1 MATSGALSTSNQ
13 YVKYKITITE
23 KSRSA
28 TQLANNKTPV
38 DVSVNFYRTNTGYTT
53 FGVGTVYCRINGTLY
68 WASVAKTQVIT
79 NSGIVLFSK
88 SLEIPHNAD
97 GTKTLTVSAWIEH
110 DAPLTSNEQSY
121 SLKLSDIP
129 RASQP
134 SCITWPNHTQNVGN
148 FGDTISI
155 HTNRASPNFTHTLRY
170 QFGSQSG
177 TIATGV
183 GTGTTWTIPV
193 SLMNL
198 IPNVTSGSG
207 TIYCDTYNGSTK
219 IGTKWCGFTAT
230 VPTSVKPSCSI
241 QVLDGTTTQATYG
254 NLVKGMSTLKVNVT
268 GTVAYKSPIAAA
280 STTVTVGGVARTYSG
295 LSFTT
300 PVLWGSG
307 TVTVSSTVTDERGRK
322 SAAASAS
329 FTVLAYDKPKITAF
343 SVYRCDE
350 DGTENDAGDYIKSS
364 FSAVV
369 TSLNSKN
376 TATYKLRY
384 TNNATEDTTEKALT
398 TYTGKYTVTN
408 HTDIFQASG
417 DNTFTV
423 DVVVKDNTSEIV
435 ASKAVSTA
443 FTLLNYHPSGTG
455 LRFGGVAEDEHTLAN
470 DLELRQIGNSYAFQP
485 DAFGG
490 AKGYTLMA
498 AITLNTLNVNAPIV
512 FVLNRRGAACPMT
525 LYARFASSS
534 TTTDPEL
541 GSFTYE
547 GDNYGAFLVK
557 VATSTWKLYVDN
569 TGGWSNPCLQTWF
582 TTDNQN
588 DRISVTFPSEQ
599 VEALTSPWYRAVPVI
614 PRSILDAFYPVGTII
629 HRYDQS
635 DPNTMYAGTTWVRIA
650 NRFLWGCDADGDV
663 GVIGGE
669 KTHTLTANEIPS
681 HNHGGTYTNAGT
693 AAKTHAW
700 LASGGSAMAYDTV
713 NAGGGAAHNNM
724 PPYIQVSIW
733 RRTA

>member
-1 MATSGALSTSNQ
+1 MATSGAFSTSNQ
-13 YVKYKITITE
+13 YIKYKITVTE
-23 KSRSA
+23 KSRNA

-53 FGVGTVYCRINGTLY
+53 YGTGTVYCRINGTLY
-68 WASVAKTQVIT
+68 WASVAKTQTIT
-79 NSGIVLFSK
+79 SSGIVLFSK
-88 SLEIPHNAD
+88 SVEIPHNAD
-97 GTKTLTVSAWIEH
+97 GTKTLTVSAWIDH
-110 DAPLTSNEQSY
+110 DAPLTSNEQTY
-121 SLKLSDIP
+121 SQKLSDIP

-134 SCITWPNHTQNVGN
+134 SCITYPNHTQNVGN

-155 HTNRASPNFTHTLRY
+155 HTNRASSNFTHTLRY

-183 GTGTTWTIPV
+183 TNGTTWTIPV

-198 IPNVTSGSG
+198 LPSVTSGSG

-230 VPTSVKPSCSI
+230 VPSSVKPSCSI
-241 QVLDGTTTQATYG
+241 QVLDGTTTKDTYG

-268 GTVAYKSPIAAA
+268 GTVAYNSPIAAA
-280 STTVTVGGVARTYSG
+280 STTVTVGGVSRTYSG

-300 PVLWGSG
+300 PALWGSG
-307 TVTVSSTVTDERGRK
+307 TVTVSSIVTDERGRK
-322 SAAASAS
+322 STAASAS

-343 SVYRCDE
+343 DVYRCDA
-350 DGTENDAGDYIKSS
+350 DGTENEAGDYIKSV

-384 TNNATEDTTEKALT
+384 TNNATGATTEKALS

-408 HTDIFQASG
+408 HTDIYQASG

-423 DVVVKDNTSEIV
+423 DVVVQDKTSEIV
-435 ASKAVSTA
+435 ASRAVSTA
-443 FTLLNYHPSGTG
+443 FTLTNYHPSGTG
-455 LRFGGVAEDEHTLAN
+455 IKFGGVAEEEHTFAN
-470 DLELRQIGNSYAFQP
+470 GLEFRQIGNSYSFQP

-490 AKGYTLMA
+490 AKGYTLLA
-498 AITLNTLNVNAPIV
+498 TITLNTLNVNAPIV
-512 FVLNRRGAACPMT
+512 FVINRRGALCPMT
-525 LYARFASSS
+525 VYVRFASSS
-534 TTTDPEL
+534 TTTDPDL
-541 GSFTYE
+541 GSITYE

-569 TGGWSNPCLQTWF
+569 TSGWSNPCLQEWY

-588 DRISVTFPSEQ
+588 ARLSVTFPSEQ
-599 VEALTSPWYRAVPVI
+599 VETLPDPWYRATPAKMQ
-614 PRSILDAFYPVGTII
+614 SLLDYIYPVGSIYLSYSHVNPATLFG
-629 HRYDQS
+629 
-635 DPNTMYAGTTWVRIA
+635 GTWARLENA
-650 NRFLWGCDADGDV
+650 FLWAVDSS
-663 GVIGGE
+663 GVIGQTGGE
-669 KTHTLTANEIPS
+669 KTHTLTVNEMPS
-681 HNHGGTYTNAGT
+681 HSHGSVYSQ
-693 AAKTHAW
+693 H
-700 LASGGSAMAYDTV
+700 ASGTKSQAWYTTSGTNLAYGAVAT
-713 NAGGGAAHNNM
+713 GGGAAHNNM
-724 PPYIQVSIW
+724 PPYIQVSAW